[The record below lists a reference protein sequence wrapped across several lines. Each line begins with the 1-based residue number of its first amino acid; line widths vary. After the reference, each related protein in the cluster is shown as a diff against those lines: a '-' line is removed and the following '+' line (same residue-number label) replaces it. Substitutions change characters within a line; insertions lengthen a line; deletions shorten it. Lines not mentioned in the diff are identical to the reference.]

1 MIGVVAGGVVGGL
14 VVAALVVG
22 VVFLILVLW
31 LRQRRRDK
39 PEAAQQFTGM
49 QNPAFNGNQ
58 CHKSI
63 MYHNCVGQ

>member
-1 MIGVVAGGVVGGL
+1 MAGVVAGGVAGGL

-39 PEAAQQFTGM
+39 PKATQHFTGM
-49 QNPAFNGNQ
+49 QNPTFNGKQHHNR
-58 CHKSI
+58 I
-63 MYHNCVGQ
+63 MYHHCMGQ